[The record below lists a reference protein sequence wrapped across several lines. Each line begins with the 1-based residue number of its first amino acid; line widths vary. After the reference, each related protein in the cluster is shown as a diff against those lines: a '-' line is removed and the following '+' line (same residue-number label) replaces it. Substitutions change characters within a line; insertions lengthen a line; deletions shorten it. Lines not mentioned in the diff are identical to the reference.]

1 VPSRPLIW
9 LLALAGAALV
19 VLGSPA
25 EDAYWND
32 FGAEALPAFERLV
45 EGDLTG
51 FLAASPIAYGG
62 SMIVRA
68 PFGALAGALGLEGG
82 GIFRL
87 SAVPC
92 LLALAALA
100 VYLARRA
107 RERFPDDRWWLVVL
121 GLGAASPIAWK
132 AIGYGHP
139 EELLATALTVGAVLA
154 ALRDRAVA
162 AGLMLG
168 AAVACKQWAVI
179 AVLPTLLAASRHHV
193 RLLAAAAGAGGALL
207 LPFVLTDPAGYATA
221 QQAVGG
227 SGVWFRPRQLWWP
240 FGDVPPAGLRLPRG
254 GAVTPAWLTLIAKP
268 LIVAITLPLAAL
280 WLRRRAERT
289 DALLLLALIFLLR
302 CLLDPWNVLYY
313 HLPLV
318 LALLAWE
325 VVSGRRIPVLT
336 LLATSAV
343 WLSFETYD
351 AALGTGPWLAYLAWT
366 LPLAAHLAWRLYR
379 PALARRVGVRAAVPA
394 PA

>member
-179 AVLPTLLAASRHHV
+179 AVLPALLAAPRQHV

-207 LPFVLTDPAGYATA
+207 LPFVLADPAAYATA
-221 QQAVGG
+221 QQAVG
-227 SGVWFRPRQLWWP
+227 SSARWFRPRQLWWP
-240 FGDVPPAGLRLPRG
+240 FGDVPPAGLNPPPG
-254 GAVTPAWLTLIAKP
+254 SAVTPAWLTLVAKP
-268 LIVAITLPLAAL
+268 LIVAITLPLSAL
-280 WLRRRAERT
+280 WLRRRTDRT

-318 LALLAWE
+318 VALLAWE

-336 LLATSAV
+336 LLSTAAI
-343 WLSFETYD
+343 WLSFETY
-351 AALGTGPWLAYLAWT
+351 GTAWGTVPWLAYIAWT
-366 LPLAAHLAWRLYR
+366 LPLGAHLAWRLYQ
-379 PALARRVGVRAAVPA
+379 PAMPAVRARVAIPA
-394 PA
+394 